1 MPQPM
6 TANDMLSDLLA
17 RGLIQPAHGDQGF
30 VMPSAYQS
38 VPTMTTS
45 GSLPVGR
52 SASYDR
58 DAELDQRAT
67 RDSDDQ
73 AVG

>member
-1 MPQPM
+1 MTLPM
-6 TANDMLSDLLA
+6 TANAMLSDLLA
-17 RGLIQPAHGDQGF
+17 RGLIQPAYGDQGF

-52 SASYDR
+52 AESFNR
-58 DAELDQRAT
+58 DAELDQRAAGN
-67 RDSDDQ
+67 RDDQ
-73 AVG
+73 AVE